1 MDRACLHLAH
11 PRNARKEL
19 KDLSITTAAVA
30 LAAALDAGRGRV
42 GGSGGVAVVV
52 DKDDGRGGVS
62 CDDWFPLTT
71 AVSLLHVKDRR

>member
-1 MDRACLHLAH
+1 MSSLGSATQRAEGTK
-11 PRNARKEL
+11 N
-19 KDLSITTAAVA
+19 LSITTAAVA
-30 LAAALDAGRGRV
+30 LAATLDSGQGRG

-52 DKDDGRGGVS
+52 DKDDGSGGGS